1 MQKMNYHAPGIEVVR
16 FEPEEVLNG
25 EIISGTK
32 MGSDVP
38 AVGEIDFI
46 QIP

>member
-1 MQKMNYHAPGIEVVR
+1 MQKMNYSAPQIEVVR

-32 MGSDVP
+32 MGSGVP
-38 AVGEIDFI
+38 EVGKLDFI